1 MIYLIINMY
10 KQQNG
15 YNIEARNEL
24 LEIINFKII
33 DNNLNLVIGDFVE
46 VESIKNKYK
55 IIDKVNKPTNF
66 LDYYHKGKKDY
77 KTLIKE
83 LTKYYKKINDDD
95 YKFIIDELVFNNEQ
109 FFYYPAAKSLHHAFI
124 GGLAIHTID
133 MLEIADVFIEKYN
146 LNQDLMYTAIILHDV
161 GKLEELEDYG
171 VKYSL
176 KGSLLGHI
184 NIIYEKVSII
194 ANELKINNELKI
206 VILKHL
212 LLSHH
217 GKYEY
222 GSPKEPMIKEALV
235 LNFIDDID
243 AKLNYLD
250 KNLEQVD
257 KYTFTPMLLGMD
269 RKKFLKI

>member
-15 YNIEARNEL
+15 YNIEARNDL
-24 LEIINFKII
+24 LETINFKII
-33 DNNLNLVIGDFVE
+33 ENKLNVNIGDFVD
-46 VESIKNKYK
+46 VDLIKNKYQIVEK
-55 IIDKVNKPTNF
+55 IDKPNNF
-66 LDYYHKGKKDY
+66 LDYYNKGKKDY

-83 LTKYYKKINDDD
+83 LTYYYKQINDED
-95 YKFIIDELVFNNEQ
+95 YKFLIDELVFKNEQ

-124 GGLAIHTID
+124 GGLAQHTID
-133 MLEIADVFIEKYN
+133 MLEISDIFIKKYQ
-146 LNQDLMYTAIILHDV
+146 LDKDLLYTAIILHDV

-194 ANELKINNELKI
+194 ANDLNINNELKI
-206 VILKHL
+206 IFLKHL

-222 GSPKEPMIKEALV
+222 GSPKEPMIKEALI

-243 AKLNYLD
+243 AKINYLD
-250 KNLEQVD
+250 KNLELVD